1 MLLPYWQATVTLAVT
16 FLQSGN
22 AKWLQVNMHSLA
34 RGGEALPANPN
45 GYSIKSSRVW
55 YRAEHNVFPC
65 QEYASDSSSDKLT
78 HSNGSQPGSRCSFI
92 HPCWTQR
99 VALASHPLR
108 ERYLFVVV
116 MTCTTHAIAPQFSF
130 ICDSQLPSPFDQW
143 LGHSVT
149 SVADK

>member
-55 YRAEHNVFPC
+55 YRAEHDVFSC
-65 QEYASDSSSDKLT
+65 QEYASGSSSDKLT
-78 HSNGSQPGSRCSFI
+78 HSNGSQPGSRSI
-92 HPCWTQR
+92 HPSWTRSTCSGQTSPVVR
-99 VALASHPLR
+99 G
-108 ERYLFVVV
+108 RYLFVVGIA
-116 MTCTTHAIAPQFSF
+116 CTTHAIAPQFSF
-130 ICDSQLPSPFDQW
+130 LFATLGYSPF
-143 LGHSVT
+143 
-149 SVADK
+149 